1 MIAVTKEV
9 EFEALTLDHLDI
21 GDVGDDDLG
30 KVGLVGDRAKAG
42 KLWAIELHPVVSSR
56 VPILEGLQNGR
67 IVLCRVFGAATPE

>member
-1 MIAVTKEV
+1 MISVAKEV

-30 KVGLVGDRAKAG
+30 EVGLVGDGAKAG
-42 KLWAIELHPVVSSR
+42 KLWAIELHPVVSPR
-56 VPILEGLQNGR
+56 VPILEGFQNGR